1 MAAYVNEKLLRMK
14 QCKARKGRRGNHLQV
29 RKNSSAM
36 SSFRRQDSTH
46 HRTPIMPTPFAP
58 LYSDGGGAVA
68 AAGKYAHGGP

>member
-1 MAAYVNEKLLRMK
+1 MRGTFAKGSICERKLLRMK
-14 QCKARKGRRGNHLQV
+14 QCKARKGRRG
-29 RKNSSAM
+29 
-36 SSFRRQDSTH
+36 DH